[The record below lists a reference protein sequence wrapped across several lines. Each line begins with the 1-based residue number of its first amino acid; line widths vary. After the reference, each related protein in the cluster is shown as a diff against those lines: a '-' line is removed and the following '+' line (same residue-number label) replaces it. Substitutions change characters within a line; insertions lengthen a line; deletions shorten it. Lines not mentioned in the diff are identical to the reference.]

1 MYYKAFLL
9 VKHVTLM
16 ALVSN
21 NYLKYTITILAIVGV
36 VTGAVTINDPAQKLV
51 LAQSSNPASMAMN
64 MDMNATTAP
73 VSKMHLL
80 GKGTPVLVH
89 ISTGESNSTYE
100 VHSAMMGV
108 DHSLAMLR
116 DGKDVS
122 ILLDVNGVKIATKN
136 VTGPLEPV
144 SKTLQLFL
152 NEGGRVIACDHC
164 VKMAGLTIENLLP
177 GIEIDTHPEMP
188 KMQKII
194 DQRPVVLDY

>member
-1 MYYKAFLL
+1 M
-9 VKHVTLM
+9 V
-16 ALVSN
+16 LVSN
-21 NYLKYTITILAIVGV
+21 NYLKYTIAILAIVGV
-36 VTGAVTINDPAQKLV
+36 VTGAATINDPAQKLV

-64 MDMNATTAP
+64 MDMNATSAS

-80 GKGTPVLVH
+80 GKGTPVLVPYR
-89 ISTGESNSTYE
+89 TGESNSTYE

-108 DHSLAMLR
+108 DHALAMLR

-122 ILLDVNGVKIATKN
+122 ILLDVNGVKIAAKN

-164 VKMAGLTIENLLP
+164 VKMAGLTTENLLP

>member
-1 MYYKAFLL
+1 
-9 VKHVTLM
+9 
-16 ALVSN
+16 
-21 NYLKYTITILAIVGV
+21 
-36 VTGAVTINDPAQKLV
+36 
-51 LAQSSNPASMAMN
+51 
-64 MDMNATTAP
+64 
-73 VSKMHLL
+73 
-80 GKGTPVLVH
+80 
-89 ISTGESNSTYE
+89 
-100 VHSAMMGV
+100 MMGV
-108 DHSLAMLR
+108 DHSLTMLR